1 MGKPSSKLTPRQ
13 IAFVHAYMKHGV
25 AERAAIEAG
34 YSERAARQTG
44 SRMLT
49 NANVAREIKRLAKAV
64 SQKAEIDIQKIVDE
78 FTLIGFAD
86 LAEFVTWGAEGVVLK
101 ESGELDAAKRRA
113 IIEVS
118 EGRHGIK
125 IKLADKNTAL
135 DRLGKYLGM
144 FIDKVEHSVS
154 SELADLLKA
163 RRERARNR
171 NAGGE

>member
-1 MGKPSSKLTPRQ
+1 MGKPSSNLSPRQ
-13 IAFVHAYMKHGV
+13 LAFVHAYMKHGV

-34 YSERAARQTG
+34 YSERTARQTG

-49 NANVAREIKRLAKAV
+49 NVDVAREIKRLAKSV

-78 FTLIGFAD
+78 FALIGFAD
-86 LAEFVTWGAEGVVLK
+86 LAEFVSWGPEGVVLK

-113 IIEVS
+113 IVEVS
-118 EGRHGIK
+118 EGRQGIK
-125 IKLADKNTAL
+125 IKLADKNAAL

-154 SELADLLKA
+154 DDIAILLKA
-163 RRERARNR
+163 RRERARTR
-171 NAGGE
+171 GAGGQ